1 MGYSV
6 LGGLGDKRRD
16 DRADRLFEAVMAT
29 GSLVL
34 RKLADNRAELVAFH
48 RLLNASCLSVGA
60 MMATVSARTAASCSG
75 RRIVAAQDTTEIAFR
90 PGGGSG
96 DLGPGSNGVSPAFF
110 AHPVI
115 AIDVETEAVLGLV
128 AADLWTRAKDPV
140 TPHASRP
147 FAERES
153 VRWHEGAD
161 AANHCLSAAASVVV
175 VADRESDIYEYF
187 AAARPGCDL
196 IVRSRHKRQ
205 LVDGIRLDEAVTGLA
220 LYGTLE
226 VAVPP
231 RGPGFSARLATVRLR
246 AGPVTIA
253 RPAHC
258 KGIVPEQMALH
269 VVDASE
275 ENAPVGQPP
284 LHWRLLTTLPAGSAT
299 QAAEIIG
306 LYRLRWRIEEVFRA
320 LKSAGLELDQTQARR
335 PDRLFKIATIGL
347 IAAVR
352 TMQLVG
358 ARDGSPRPASDVM
371 DKALLPIAA
380 AIGKTLE
387 GKTERQK
394 NHHPEGSLAWIAW
407 IAARLGGWHCYYK
420 PPGPKTMNDGWTKLA
435 AMIAGYTL
443 AQVKEIV

>member
-1 MGYSV
+1 MGDYG
-6 LGGLGDKRRD
+6 LGCLGDKRRD
-16 DRADRLFEAVMAT
+16 NRADRLFEAVLAT

-34 RKLADNRAELVAFH
+34 RKLAGSRAELVAFH
-48 RLLNASCLSVGA
+48 RLLNTSCLSVGA
-60 MMATVSARTAASCSG
+60 MVATVSARTAASCAG
-75 RRIVAAQDTTEIAFR
+75 RRIVAVQDTTEIAFR
-90 PGGGSG
+90 PGGGAPA
-96 DLGPGSNGVSPAFF
+96 LGPGSNGRSPAFF

-153 VRWHEGAD
+153 VRWCEGA
-161 AANHCLSAAASVVV
+161 AAASQCLPDAASVVV

-187 AAARPGCDL
+187 AASRPGCDL
-196 IVRSRHKRQ
+196 IVRSRHQRQ
-205 LVDGIRLDEAVTGLA
+205 LVDGIRLDEAVAGLTQF
-220 LYGTLE
+220 GTLE

-231 RGPGFSARLATVRLR
+231 RGPGFPARLATVCLR
-246 AGPVTIA
+246 AGPVIIA
-253 RPAHC
+253 RPASC
-258 KGIVPEQMALH
+258 KSAVPEQVALH
-269 VVDASE
+269 IVDAIE
-275 ENAPVGQPP
+275 DNAPPGQSP
-284 LHWRLLTTLPAGSAT
+284 LHWRLLTTLSADSAAE
-299 QAAEIIG
+299 AAEIIR

-320 LKSAGLELDQTQARR
+320 LKSAGLELDRTQARR

-352 TMQLVG
+352 AMQLVG
-358 ARDGSPRPASDVM
+358 ARDGGSRPASDVM
-371 DKALLPIAA
+371 DEALLPIAA

-394 NHHPEGSLAWIAW
+394 NHHPPGSLAWVAW

-420 PPGPKTMNDGWTKLA
+420 PPGPKTMTDGWTRLA
-435 AMIAGYTL
+435 AMIAGYSL
-443 AQVKEIV
+443 AQVKQIV